1 MFENLQEKL
10 QRAFKT
16 LRGQATLTEENID
29 EALREIRLALLEADV
44 NFKVVKQL
52 IDQIRVKAVGQDVLT
67 ALSPG
72 EQVIKIVR
80 DELVEILGRDTARM
94 KFASQPPTVILMA
107 GLQGSGKTT
116 TSGKLANW
124 LKNGGHRPLLVSV
137 DVYRPAAREQLK
149 VVAQAVKANIY
160 EGEVGEAT
168 PGPRDPRAKE
178 ARREAINTGSDVLIV
193 DTAGRLHIDDQLMD
207 EMQLLKRL
215 LNPQE
220 ILFVADAMTGQD
232 AVNSADEFHK
242 KLSLTGVVL
251 TKMDGDARGGAALSI
266 RQVTGQPI
274 KFIGVGEKYDALEPF
289 HPDRI
294 VSRIL
299 GMGDILSLIE
309 RAESQ
314 IDKKKAQEMAT
325 KALTGDGFSLED
337 FRDQLR
343 QVKKMGSMKSLLG
356 MLPSIGPFSGLQK
369 AADNVDEGQ
378 INRVEAI
385 INSMTT
391 HERNHHEVINGSRR
405 KRIARGSGTT
415 VQEVNNL
422 LRQYAQM
429 KKMFKQ
435 MGKTVAPRTGLF
447 HQLQGQPA
455 HGVAGIDFHH
465 RLEPAIALGCA
476 IDEGVDANRPDIAG
490 ALQFRFEQRKDVA
503 IEALEA
509 ARNVRRFA
517 EQRGYVRR
525 YAAAVVGRRPVG
537 PELSL
542 AVIDQ
547 AGVAAELQVAR
558 PHLQLDGE
566 IQRALQPGFDDHLS
580 AILQGTGQPL
590 LLCRQHL

>member
-1 MFENLQEKL
+1 MTSPRAPTAILRICESSPPSVTSASLRKVRSCNRVSGLAGANNRPARIIVCLMFENLQEKL
-10 QRAFKT
+10 QRAFKS
-16 LRGQATLTEENID
+16 LRGQAVLTEENIA
-29 EALREIRLALLEADV
+29 EAMKQIRLALLEADV
-44 NFKVVKQL
+44 NFKVVKDL
-52 IDQIRVKAVGQDVLT
+52 IDRIQAKAVGQEVLT

-80 DELVEILGRDTARM
+80 DELVATLGQDTAKV
-94 KFASQPPTVILMA
+94 KFASQPPTVVLMA

-137 DVYRPAAREQLK
+137 DVYRPAAREQLR
-149 VVAQAVKANIY
+149 VVAQAIKANIY
-160 EGEVGEAT
+160 EGEVTEANT
-168 PGPRDPRAKE
+168 ATVERLAKE

-193 DTAGRLHIDDQLMD
+193 DTAGRLHIDDRLMD
-207 EMQLLKRL
+207 EMQSLKRL

-220 ILFVADAMTGQD
+220 ILFVADSMTGQD
-232 AVNSADEFHK
+232 AVKSADEFHK
-242 KLSLTGVVL
+242 KLTLTGVIL

-309 RAESQ
+309 RAEQ
-314 IDKKKAQEMAT
+314 TVDKKKAAEMAT
-325 KALTGDGFSLED
+325 KALSGDGFSLED

-343 QVKKMGSMKSLLG
+343 QVRKMGSMKSLMG
-356 MLPSIGPFSGLQK
+356 MLPSIGPFAGLQK
-369 AADNVDEGQ
+369 AADNVDEKQ

-391 HERNHHEVINGSRR
+391 YERNHHEVINGNRR

-429 KKMFKQ
+429 KRMFKQ
-435 MGKTVAPRTGLF
+435 MGKPSFARRL
-447 HQLQGQPA
+447 
-455 HGVAGIDFHH
+455 AGMK
-465 RLEPAIALGCA
+465 L
-476 IDEGVDANRPDIAG
+476 
-490 ALQFRFEQRKDVA
+490 
-503 IEALEA
+503 
-509 ARNVRRFA
+509 
-517 EQRGYVRR
+517 
-525 YAAAVVGRRPVG
+525 
-537 PELSL
+537 
-542 AVIDQ
+542 
-547 AGVAAELQVAR
+547 
-558 PHLQLDGE
+558 
-566 IQRALQPGFDDHLS
+566 PGM
-580 AILQGTGQPL
+580 
-590 LLCRQHL
+590 

>member
-10 QRAFKT
+10 QRAFKS
-16 LRGQATLTEENID
+16 LRGQAKLSEENIA

-44 NFKVVKQL
+44 NFKVVKEL
-52 IDQIRVKAVGQDVLT
+52 IDRIQAKAVGQEVLT

-80 DELVEILGRDTARM
+80 DELVETLGHDTARM

-116 TSGKLANW
+116 TSGKLAHW

-149 VVAQAVKANIY
+149 IVAQAVKSNIY
-160 EGEVGEAT
+160 EGEAAEAT
-168 PGPRDPRAKE
+168 TATVERLVNE
-178 ARREAINTGSDVLIV
+178 ARREAVVSGCDVLIV

-207 EMQLLKRL
+207 EMQSLKKL
-215 LNPQE
+215 LNPSE

-232 AVNSADEFHK
+232 AVRSADEFHK

-309 RAESQ
+309 RAEQQ
-314 IDKKKAQEMAT
+314 IDKKKAEEMAT

-343 QVKKMGSMKSLLG
+343 QVKKMGSMKSLIG

-369 AADNVDEGQ
+369 AADNVDEKQ

-385 INSMTT
+385 ISSMTM

-405 KRIARGSGTT
+405 KRIARGSGTS

-435 MGKTVAPRTGLF
+435 MGKPSFARRL
-447 HQLQGQPA
+447 
-455 HGVAGIDFHH
+455 AGMK
-465 RLEPAIALGCA
+465 L
-476 IDEGVDANRPDIAG
+476 
-490 ALQFRFEQRKDVA
+490 
-503 IEALEA
+503 
-509 ARNVRRFA
+509 
-517 EQRGYVRR
+517 
-525 YAAAVVGRRPVG
+525 
-537 PELSL
+537 
-542 AVIDQ
+542 
-547 AGVAAELQVAR
+547 
-558 PHLQLDGE
+558 
-566 IQRALQPGFDDHLS
+566 PGM
-580 AILQGTGQPL
+580 
-590 LLCRQHL
+590 

>member
-10 QRAFKT
+10 QRAFKS
-16 LRGQATLTEENID
+16 LRGQAKLTEENID

-52 IDQIRVKAVGQDVLT
+52 IDQIRAKAVGQEVMT

-72 EQVIKIVR
+72 EQVIKILR
-80 DELVEILGRDTARM
+80 DELVEVLGKDTARV
-94 KFASQPPTVILMA
+94 KFASQPPSVVLMA

-116 TSGKLANW
+116 TSGKLAHW
-124 LKNGGHRPLLVSV
+124 FKAGGHRPLLVSV

-149 VVAQAVKANIY
+149 IVAQAVKAHIY
-160 EGEVGEAT
+160 EGQVTEANT
-168 PGPRDPRAKE
+168 ATVERLVKE
-178 ARREAINTGSDVLIV
+178 ARREAIVTGCDVLIV
-193 DTAGRLHIDDQLMD
+193 DTAGRLHIDEQLMD
-207 EMQLLKRL
+207 EMQSLKKL
-215 LNPQE
+215 LNPSE

-242 KLSLTGVVL
+242 KLTLTGVIL

-314 IDKKKAQEMAT
+314 IDKKKAAEMAT
-325 KALTGDGFSLED
+325 KALSGDGFSLED

-343 QVKKMGSMKSLLG
+343 QVKRMGSIKSLMG
-356 MLPSIGPFSGLQK
+356 MMPSIGPFSGLQK
-369 AADNVDEGQ
+369 AADHVDENQ

-385 INSMTT
+385 INSMTRY
-391 HERNHHEVINGSRR
+391 ERNHHESINGSRR
-405 KRIARGSGTT
+405 KRIARGSGTS

-435 MGKTVAPRTGLF
+435 MGKPSFARRL
-447 HQLQGQPA
+447 
-455 HGVAGIDFHH
+455 AGMK
-465 RLEPAIALGCA
+465 L
-476 IDEGVDANRPDIAG
+476 
-490 ALQFRFEQRKDVA
+490 
-503 IEALEA
+503 
-509 ARNVRRFA
+509 
-517 EQRGYVRR
+517 
-525 YAAAVVGRRPVG
+525 
-537 PELSL
+537 
-542 AVIDQ
+542 
-547 AGVAAELQVAR
+547 
-558 PHLQLDGE
+558 
-566 IQRALQPGFDDHLS
+566 PGM
-580 AILQGTGQPL
+580 
-590 LLCRQHL
+590 

>member
-52 IDQIRVKAVGQDVLT
+52 IDHIRAKAVGQEVLT

-80 DELVEILGRDTARM
+80 DELVEILGKDTARV
-94 KFASQPPTVILMA
+94 KFASQPPTVVLMA

-116 TSGKLANW
+116 TSGKLAHW
-124 LKNGGHRPLLVSV
+124 FKNGGHRPLLVSV

-149 VVAQAVKANIY
+149 VVADAVKAHIY
-160 EGEVGEAT
+160 EGQVSEANT
-168 PGPRDPRAKE
+168 ATVERLVKE
-178 ARREAINTGSDVLIV
+178 ARREAVVTGCDVLIV

-207 EMQLLKRL
+207 EMQSLKKL
-215 LNPQE
+215 LNPSE

-232 AVNSADEFHK
+232 AVNSAEEFHK

-266 RQVTGQPI
+266 RNVTGQPI
-274 KFIGVGEKYDALEPF
+274 KFIGLGEKYDALEPF

-309 RAESQ
+309 RAEQQ

-343 QVKKMGSMKSLLG
+343 SVKKMGSMKSLMG

-369 AADNVDEGQ
+369 AADHVDEKQ
-378 INRVEAI
+378 IDRVEAI
-385 INSMTT
+385 INSMTR

-415 VQEVNNL
+415 IQEVNNL

-435 MGKTVAPRTGLF
+435 MGKPSFARRL
-447 HQLQGQPA
+447 
-455 HGVAGIDFHH
+455 AGMK
-465 RLEPAIALGCA
+465 L
-476 IDEGVDANRPDIAG
+476 
-490 ALQFRFEQRKDVA
+490 
-503 IEALEA
+503 
-509 ARNVRRFA
+509 
-517 EQRGYVRR
+517 
-525 YAAAVVGRRPVG
+525 
-537 PELSL
+537 
-542 AVIDQ
+542 
-547 AGVAAELQVAR
+547 
-558 PHLQLDGE
+558 
-566 IQRALQPGFDDHLS
+566 PGM
-580 AILQGTGQPL
+580 
-590 LLCRQHL
+590 